1 MRQPRYPGQPLA
13 HLPAGLDEHPLA
25 NGNDQAGLFR
35 QANEAVRQ
43 QQALLRVLPAQQGL
57 GPDRLAGTGVELGL
71 VVQAE
76 LTLLEG
82 LAQVLQ

>member
-1 MRQPRYPGQPLA
+1 MVPLIQPLA
-13 HLPAGLDEHPLA
+13 HLPAGLDEHPFA

-35 QANEAVRQ
+35 QADETVGQ

-57 GPDRLAGTGVELGL
+57 GTDRLAILGVELGL

-76 LTLLEG
+76 LTLLQG